1 MFIVL
6 EIRAQPSLHLQP
18 RTLLGTEGGSGD
30 TYASHWAQSVLSAIH
45 FASNFFLSQFPLI
58 FHRKILFIIL
68 FDLRP
73 LFALYSEVLVTLTM
87 LFNWSSNEAAWG
99 GCIFLSPDVGP

>member
-1 MFIVL
+1 MARGACVTH
-6 EIRAQPSLHLQP
+6 Q
-18 RTLLGTEGGSGD
+18 RTKGTKGGSGD
-30 TYASHWAQSVLSAIH
+30 TYASRWAQSVLSAIH

-73 LFALYSEVLVTLTM
+73 LFAFHSEVLVTLTM
-87 LFNWSSNEAAWG
+87 LYNWSSNEAALG
-99 GCIFLSPDVGP
+99 QLHLPVP